1 MKRILSLLLVL
12 VCVAFLLV
20 GCNVNVSVNGDST
33 AASTT
38 ASKTDATTANATT
51 ATTATATTATTANTP
66 VTETVYVTIVNKGTV
81 ELALAEIE
89 ANDLDED
96 GKVNLY
102 EAVKA
107 AHATCPNGGAD
118 GFAAFNDPNYGL
130 SMTKL
135 WGEENNGGFGY
146 YQNDASSW
154 VLTDEVRTGDR
165 IVAFSY
171 VDTTNWSDTFC
182 YFDQQI
188 KTVNANETVT
198 LKLNTIQYDP
208 KTYAPTPAP
217 IEGAKIIVNGNET
230 AYTTDAEGNVTLT
243 LENGVN
249 VISATSTTLT
259 LVPPIAKI
267 TVQ

>member
-33 AASTT
+33 AASTKGASV
-38 ASKTDATTANATT
+38 ASKTNSTTANATT

-66 VTETVYVTIVNKGTV
+66 VAETVYVTIVNKGTV

-102 EAVKA
+102 EVLKA

-146 YQNDASSW
+146 YQNDASS
-154 VLTDEVRTGDR
+154 
-165 IVAFSY
+165 
-171 VDTTNWSDTFC
+171 
-182 YFDQQI
+182 
-188 KTVNANETVT
+188 
-198 LKLNTIQYDP
+198 
-208 KTYAPTPAP
+208 
-217 IEGAKIIVNGNET
+217 
-230 AYTTDAEGNVTLT
+230 
-243 LENGVN
+243 
-249 VISATSTTLT
+249 
-259 LVPPIAKI
+259 
-267 TVQ
+267 